1 MNPLARRGF
10 TQNWLNRFLYPNSR
24 HLPKSSTSPCGGVLL
39 FIVDGEGFEP
49 ISNETC
55 RWHVSATSSK
65 TGGYHH
71 VCEANMQIKSLH
83 LRIVRHLDCR
93 ALSCS
98 RRMAACVIA
107 AGPRPAL
114 HAFSH
119 SIRRIA
125 LLCRGRRLRRPG
137 TSIRS
142 TEFHRRGD
150 HQSSETRSVT
160 GGGRG

>member
-24 HLPKSSTSPCGGVLL
+24 HLPKSTTSPCGGVLL

-83 LRIVRHLDCR
+83 LLIVRHLDCR

-107 AGPRPAL
+107 AGPRPRPTYFFQF
-114 HAFSH
+114 HTQH
-119 SIRRIA
+119 RILMQGA
-125 LLCRGRRLRRPG
+125 APTTPRD
-137 TSIRS
+137 
-142 TEFHRRGD
+142 FHTQHRIP
-150 HQSSETRSVT
+150 S
-160 GGGRG
+160 

>member
-1 MNPLARRGF
+1 MPPACFIGDRFKSLIEAKKKTTQQGGF
-10 TQNWLNRFLYPNSR
+10 
-24 HLPKSSTSPCGGVLL
+24 L
-39 FIVDGEGFEP
+39 FGVDGEGFEP

-93 ALSCS
+93 AGTC
-98 RRMAACVIA
+98 AIA
-107 AGPRPAL
+107 AGPRPRPTY
-114 HAFSH
+114 FSN

-125 LLCRGRRLRRPG
+125 FLCRGRRPRRPG

-150 HQSSETRSVT
+150 HRSSVT
-160 GGGRG
+160 GWDIWCGRG